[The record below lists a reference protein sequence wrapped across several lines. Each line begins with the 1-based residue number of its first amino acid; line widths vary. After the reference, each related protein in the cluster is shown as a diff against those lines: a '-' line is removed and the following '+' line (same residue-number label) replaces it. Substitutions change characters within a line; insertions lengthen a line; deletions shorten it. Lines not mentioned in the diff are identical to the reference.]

1 VTVAAD
7 VVVNGEHA
15 LPAVEVSR
23 VVRHVLAGE
32 QRSATISVT
41 FLSAAEMQ
49 DLNREHKGHDR
60 PTDVISFA
68 LPQPDG
74 GLAGDI
80 YICPTV
86 ARHEAAERGITEREE
101 LIRLVVHGTL
111 HVLGLDHPEGE
122 ERESS
127 EMWQRQE
134 RYVAG
139 LR

>member
-1 VTVAAD
+1 MVGAD
-7 VVVNGEHA
+7 VVVNGEDA
-15 LPAVEVSR
+15 LPAAEVGR
-23 VVRHVLAGE
+23 VVRHVLEGE
-32 QRSATISVT
+32 HRSATISVT

-60 PTDVISFA
+60 PTDVISFE

-80 YICPTV
+80 YICPAV
-86 ARHEAAERGITEREE
+86 ARHEAAGRGISEREE
-101 LIRLVVHGTL
+101 LVRLVVHGTL
-111 HVLGLDHPEGE
+111 HVLGMDHPEGE

-134 RYVAG
+134 QYVAG